1 MKNFKNNINKSVL
14 VVDYDRTLVDNNK
27 KLGKLTKENL
37 IKYQETGG
45 VLIIASGRPYS
56 GLKEVCKN
64 LDMEKYGGYVIGCN
78 GAQVVDIKNDK
89 VLHEDKIEKYF
100 IKEILDSVESLDLS
114 KGIYTDKHLIV
125 DNYTSDLEDE
135 AVSNG
140 LKIMINK
147 KEQYN
152 FSSYKMVFSKTREE
166 THGFY
171 QDIVEKIG
179 KEFNVVKSSP
189 RYIELTKAGADKG
202 LSLKNL
208 LLNINREVDKTI
220 VIGDSQNDLPLF
232 DYCFLGVAMG
242 NGTEEI
248 KKRADLVIGS
258 NEEDSIG
265 EFLNKIIN

>member
-1 MKNFKNNINKSVL
+1 MEKFKKNINKSVL

-27 KLGKLTKENL
+27 KLGKLTRENL
-37 IKYQETGG
+37 IKYQKIGG
-45 VLIIASGRPYS
+45 ILVIASGRPYS
-56 GLKEVCKN
+56 GLKDICKN

-78 GAQVVDIKNDK
+78 GAQVVDVKNDK
-89 VLHEDKIEKYF
+89 VLYEDKIERGF
-100 IKEILDSVESLDLS
+100 INEILSSVESLDLS
-114 KGIYTDKHLIV
+114 KGIYTDEYLIV

-135 AVSNG
+135 ATSNN
-140 LKIMINK
+140 LKIMVNK
-147 KEQYN
+147 KEQYK

-171 QDIVEKIG
+171 QEIVEKVG
-179 KEFNVVKSSP
+179 EEFNVVKSSP
-189 RYIELTKAGADKG
+189 RYIELTKVGADKG

-208 LLNINREVDKTI
+208 LLDINKEVDKTI

-232 DYCFLGVAMG
+232 DHCFLGISMG